1 MLRGGGV
8 VRYRLSPYCEDVNTS
23 PAAVSATLRK
33 AGITTLPSGS
43 PLRMD
48 GVRVQ
53 RFMSSAVVTVS
64 GPSQSTLWRCI
75 TEALDAA
82 GYSIDK
88 REETMFV
95 DKVRG

>member
-1 MLRGGGV
+1 MT
-8 VRYRLSPYCEDVNTS
+8 TS

-33 AGITTLPSGS
+33 AGIATLPSGS
-43 PLRMD
+43 PLQMD

-53 RFMSSAVVTVS
+53 RFMGSSTVTVS
-64 GPSQSTLWRCI
+64 GPGRSGLWRCI
-75 TEALDAA
+75 TEALEAA